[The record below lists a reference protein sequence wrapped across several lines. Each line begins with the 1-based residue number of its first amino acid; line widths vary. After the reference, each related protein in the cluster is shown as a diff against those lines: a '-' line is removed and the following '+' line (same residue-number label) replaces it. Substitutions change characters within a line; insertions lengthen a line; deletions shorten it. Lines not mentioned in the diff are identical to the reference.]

1 MRILP
6 FAAGQLDSNITIKT
20 SEDIILGKSTFRFDF
35 NKNEFVTDVMGNVIK
50 TTNAKE
56 MLEQV
61 VEKILHDRR
70 YKNLI
75 YPNYYGNEIGFILEQ
90 DDPLEIVECELKR
103 VYTEAL
109 IYHPLI
115 QSVDNFFFHNEEDK
129 IFCEFVVY
137 GVDGVTVK
145 KTEELNYVN
154 IL

>member
-1 MRILP
+1 MGILP
-6 FAAGQLDSNITIKT
+6 FAVGQLDSNITIQT
-20 SEDIILGKSTFRFDF
+20 SEDKALGKSTFRFDF

-50 TTNAKE
+50 TTNAE
-56 MLEQV
+56 EILEQV

-75 YPNYYGNEIGFILEQ
+75 YPNYYGNEIRFILEQ

-115 QSVDNFFFHNEEDK
+115 QRVDNFSFHNEGDK
-129 IFCEFVVY
+129 IFCEFVIY
-137 GVDGVTVK
+137 GVDGSTVK
-145 KTEELNYVN
+145 KTEELDRKSVV
-154 IL
+154 